1 MIAYFDYQFEE
12 YSFESSSLL
21 YFDPHDI
28 LDNRNRVRFGLNQLI
43 QSKRLNKTKRLS
55 EIDVYAHYLIDE
67 DTGDSFNRIYTVIK
81 VNLTDNIDLDG
92 LTIVD
97 TNTDSFF
104 TDITFGHNQSNFRLS
119 LDVFYRD
126 QIQSLYLLTLRS
138 FLLKDFQL
146 KIFALRK

>member
-1 MIAYFDYQFEE
+1 MIKPYFDYKFEE
-12 YSFESSSLL
+12 HSFESSSLL

-43 QSKRLNKTKRLS
+43 QSKRLNKIKRLS

-67 DTGDSFNRIYTVIK
+67 DTGDSFNRIYTDIK

-97 TNTDSFF
+97 TNTDS
-104 TDITFGHNQSNFRLS
+104 IPLMISRLRYKTIKFS
-119 LDVFYRD
+119 FVF
-126 QIQSLYLLTLRS
+126 RS
-138 FLLKDFQL
+138 FLPRSNSV
-146 KIFALRK
+146 ALFC